1 LARSN
6 KALVISEFEESG
18 SSKVLLMNKLIL
30 LFLFSTFYFTYSY
43 CQFSPGYFALKDISM
58 IDGVS
63 KEVRSHYTIIIRNN
77 LIEEVGPAKDIA
89 IPDSAVVFYYPG
101 KYLIPGLID
110 SHVHL
115 ATEPT
120 VEDNRIRAEKDLKE
134 MLLSGITSVRDMA
147 GDARALASLSR
158 DAKLDEII
166 SPDIYYAALMAG
178 PAFFKDPR
186 THQSTQG
193 GVAGEMPFMRAITD
207 STDLRVA
214 VAEAKGT
221 GATAIKLYAD
231 LGGMLAKKIT
241 IEAHRQHMLVWSHA
255 NLGDASALEV
265 INAGV
270 NSISHAAMV
279 SGWNSRNI
287 PPECLVPGLSNY
299 FWDSLFIQLPV
310 ADLIKAMQENKT
322 ILDATV
328 LTFKE
333 AGTDTSIPGK
343 RRLAWFAMYQ
353 IGKRFTML
361 AREKG
366 VIICSGTDLDD
377 KKFVQREMKL
387 LVKECSFTPMEAL
400 ISATKNGALVIGID
414 NTTGTIQKGKI
425 ANLVLLSANPTV
437 DIDNID
443 KVELV
448 IKNGRI
454 FNSKN

>member
-1 LARSN
+1 MKKS
-6 KALVISEFEESG
+6 
-18 SSKVLLMNKLIL
+18 IL
-30 LFLFSTFYFTYSY
+30 LFLISVFYFTGSY
-43 CQFSPGYFALKDISM
+43 CQFSPGYFALRDISI
-58 IDGVS
+58 IDCIS
-63 KEVRSHYTIIIRNN
+63 KNVKSHYTIIIRDN
-77 LIEEVGPAKDIA
+77 LIETVGPAKDIS

-120 VEDNRIRAEKDLKE
+120 VTDNRIRAQNDLKE

-158 DAKLDEII
+158 DAELDEII

-193 GVAGEMPFMRAITD
+193 GIAGEMPFMKEVTD
-207 STDLRVA
+207 STDLQIA
-214 VAEAKGT
+214 VAEARGS
-221 GATAIKLYAD
+221 GATAIKLYAE
-231 LGGMLAKKIT
+231 LSGGLAKKIT
-241 IEAHRQHMLVWSHA
+241 TEAHRQHMLVWSHA
-255 NLGDASALEV
+255 NLDDATALEV

-279 SGWNSRNI
+279 SGWNSRTV
-287 PPECLVPGLSNY
+287 PAVCLKSGLSKT
-299 FWDSLFIQLPV
+299 FWDSLFMSMPV
-310 ADLIKAMQENKT
+310 EDLIKAMQANKT
-322 ILDATV
+322 ILDATM
-328 LTFKE
+328 LIFKE
-333 AGTDTSIPGK
+333 AGLDTSITAQ
-343 RRLAWFAMYQ
+343 RRLAWAAMYE
-353 IGKRFTML
+353 IGKRFTIL

-366 VIICSGTDLDD
+366 IPVCAGTDLDE

-387 LVKECSFTPMEAL
+387 LVKECFFSPMEAL
-400 ISATKNGALVIGID
+400 ISATKNSALAIGIE

-425 ANLVLLSANPTV
+425 ANLVLLSGNPAE
-437 DIDNID
+437 DIENID

-448 IKNGRI
+448 IKNGKL
-454 FNSKN
+454 FKANN